1 MLGGWMRST
10 VPRSR
15 SVSRLRREAFWML
28 RRIEDELPQ
37 TRVLRFAEQKEHALE
52 FRLVYRGR
60 LPAETSKP
68 RVAEKHNIRKTF
80 HQQLAE
86 LWEQCPELRAQKET
100 RWRVVEDP
108 SDRALTHPV
117 KTDVKYVEH
126 HPSGTPW
133 IEHIARDY
141 VRCGF
146 RFVPLV
152 RKYGG
157 VSCSIDILFLRR
169 DNPGSIVRSGGD
181 IDNRVKVL
189 FDALRI
195 VDNCSELPAGTVPA
209 EGEDPFFCLLEDDA
223 LITEVSVTTDRLLAP
238 LEGTESINDVQLIIR
253 VKLADAGGVFQGG
266 RLV

>member
-1 MLGGWMRST
+1 M
-10 VPRSR
+10 
-15 SVSRLRREAFWML
+15 
-28 RRIEDELPQ
+28 
-37 TRVLRFAEQKEHALE
+37 
-52 FRLVYRGR
+52 
-60 LPAETSKP
+60 
-68 RVAEKHNIRKTF
+68 
-80 HQQLAE
+80 
-86 LWEQCPELRAQKET
+86 
-100 RWRVVEDP
+100 
-108 SDRALTHPV
+108 
-117 KTDVKYVEH
+117 
-126 HPSGTPW
+126 
-133 IEHIARDY
+133 
-141 VRCGF
+141 RCGF

-152 RKYGG
+152 RKNGG